1 MKRSARRQRRAGGR
15 RKRRLKALRR
25 LSRRREM
32 RRALRSLADEE
43 KAAERCPAPW
53 IHRATTVGR
62 KCAQCG
68 RKVLPELEAAP

>member
-1 MKRSARRQRRAGGR
+1 
-15 RKRRLKALRR
+15 
-25 LSRRREM
+25 M